1 MLLIEIQDDMI
12 KVNEKANYFKHIIYS
27 RLFSHTNSIVS
38 IKIDFWLCIKVI
50 MTRFKLIPY

>member
-27 RLFSHTNSIVS
+27 RFIFSYKFN
-38 IKIDFWLCIKVI
+38 CINKN
-50 MTRFKLIPY
+50 RFLVMYQSYYDTI